1 MNHHGAQATR
11 KKRFFLNTLVSLASL
26 CLAGEAVFPSP
37 SRAQQDQ
44 WIFLPPTPLFQD
56 FMGDPREAYT
66 GITAYGNQSRFEGAV
81 GQTFEF
87 LRYRPPDKTQWGWGV
102 FGQGFILLDENGA
115 TFPMRAAD
123 WYAGM
128 YVSESHSGLSHRLE
142 FEHQSAHL
150 GDSLQ
155 GLEEPFFFSR
165 ENFNYTFSFKPD
177 DPLGI
182 YTGLGAWYNM
192 YPRGKA
198 LFASLG
204 LEVYSP
210 AADVGG
216 TCLRGYATGDLKWLQ
231 ETEVADQD
239 YQLGIQWRFK
249 KEESRD
255 VRLALLYYNGN
266 SEFGQFYQDH
276 DEHWGFGLYFDP

>member
-1 MNHHGAQATR
+1 MNHQDTKTPSG
-11 KKRFFLNTLVSLASL
+11 KNILLGILVFLAPW
-26 CLAGEAVFPSP
+26 CLDGGIVFSPSP
-37 SRAQQDQ
+37 VQAEQ
-44 WIFLPPTPLFQD
+44 WMFLPSAPLFQS
-56 FMGDPREAYT
+56 FIGDPREPYT

-87 LRYRPPDKTQWGWGV
+87 LRYSPPDKTRWGWGV
-102 FGQGFILLDENGA
+102 FGQGYILLDENGA
-115 TFPMRAAD
+115 TFPMRAGD

-128 YVSESHSGLSHRLE
+128 YVSETSGDLSHRLE

-155 GLEEPFFFSR
+155 GLREPFFFSR
-165 ENFNYTFSFKPD
+165 ENFNYTFSCRPGDSCGF
-177 DPLGI
+177 
-182 YTGLGAWYNM
+182 YAGLGAWENM
-192 YPRGKA
+192 YPKGRA

-204 LEVYSP
+204 TEIYSP

-216 TCLRGYATGDLKWLQ
+216 TFFRGYAAGDLKWLQ
-231 ETEVADQD
+231 ETEVVDQA
-239 YQLGIQWRFK
+239 YQLGIQWKFK

-255 VRLALLYYNGN
+255 VRLALLYYNGD
-266 SEFGQFYQDH
+266 SEFGQFYRDH